1 MPPRRRRRRSGK
13 KGTKVGMEK
22 PVGTG
27 LEGFVDWV
35 NPTLPTRET
44 QGDCPAPHIGFSTRM
59 RKQAMSAQGE
69 TTLDSEVP
77 SGKCPKWSGLNEVV
91 HKSSTEIT
99 SNSLE
104 LASDALLA

>member
-1 MPPRRRRRRSGK
+1 M
-13 KGTKVGMEK
+13 
-22 PVGTG
+22 
-27 LEGFVDWV
+27 DWV
-35 NPTLPTRET
+35 NPTLPTGET
-44 QGDCPAPHIGFSTRM
+44 QDDCPAPQIGFSARM
-59 RKQAMSAQGE
+59 CKQAVSAQGE

-77 SGKCPKWSGLNEVV
+77 SGKCPKWSDLNEVV